1 MAAKSKSFLLKPIK
15 LIASFIA
22 LFLVS
27 HISFASQQNDNQALE
42 QSIYQLVDLRQLD
55 NEIFSKA
62 LKTNNVELQI
72 NALHGLGRIG
82 GETIIPLVS
91 PFLNHSN
98 EQIRQYA
105 ALALGLSGSTKA
117 GPVLWQALEK
127 EESDLVKHE
136 IYLSLGNLGPEN
148 KVKDQPDQMTFVKQM
163 LNQTRLESS
172 DKAKASIFHG
182 ITLSLLFHPNK
193 DADFAFIDYKTLLSQ
208 LNKKPA
214 YSSELALFL
223 SRIPDV
229 QKYISGKEFL
239 STVQQ
244 DYDDLTTIY
253 LLKLA
258 AKITANKQDENREIL
273 AWILPKAES
282 KNLGIKVEA
291 ARAMINLVDF
301 TQTQIQLGKMQ
312 GSDHPIIS
320 QTALKVLADS
330 DLNDGHVIRLFKDQ
344 LKHKNPAMVVE
355 AINGLIKRQKKD
367 DMSWGLKIFQ
377 HPSDYVKIK
386 YMQALSNLK
395 DEDFSNLFNLF
406 AKAPQPAVSK
416 YAKSLLTDKKEKDST
431 KAVTPDYQQI
441 RSVFG
446 QKILFK
452 TTAGEFTIQ
461 LLQDAPYTSWNF
473 YQSVKSGFYDA
484 AYFNRVIGNF
494 VVQGGDPIGDG
505 EGTNSLIIREEIN
518 LLEHVPMSVGI
529 ATDGK
534 DTGSSQFFINTT
546 RNIHL
551 DRRYTIFAKVISGQD
566 VVYRIAHGDRIVSA
580 EVLAE

>member
-1 MAAKSKSFLLKPIK
+1 
-15 LIASFIA
+15 
-22 LFLVS
+22 
-27 HISFASQQNDNQALE
+27 
-42 QSIYQLVDLRQLD
+42 
-55 NEIFSKA
+55 
-62 LKTNNVELQI
+62 
-72 NALHGLGRIG
+72 
-82 GETIIPLVS
+82 
-91 PFLNHSN
+91 
-98 EQIRQYA
+98 
-105 ALALGLSGSTKA
+105 
-117 GPVLWQALEK
+117 
-127 EESDLVKHE
+127 
-136 IYLSLGNLGPEN
+136 
-148 KVKDQPDQMTFVKQM
+148 
-163 LNQTRLESS
+163 
-172 DKAKASIFHG
+172 
-182 ITLSLLFHPNK
+182 
-193 DADFAFIDYKTLLSQ
+193 
-208 LNKKPA
+208 
-214 YSSELALFL
+214 
-223 SRIPDV
+223 
-229 QKYISGKEFL
+229 
-239 STVQQ
+239 TVQQ

-367 DMSWGLKIFQ
+367 EMTWGSKILK
-377 HPSDYVKIK
+377 HDSDYVKIK
-386 YMQALSNLK
+386 FMQNLAGIK
-395 DEDFSNLFNLF
+395 GEDYTNLFKYIEKNSQPEASQYAKNLLNKPS
-406 AKAPQPAVSK
+406 KAPSK
-416 YAKSLLTDKKEKDST
+416 LAES
-431 KAVTPDYQQI
+431 PDYQKIQ
-441 RSVFG
+441 SVFG
-446 QKILFK
+446 KKILFK
-452 TTAGEFTIQ
+452 TSAGEFTIQ

-473 YQSVKSGFYDA
+473 YQSVKSGFYDT
-484 AYFNRVIGNF
+484 AYFNRVIGNI

-505 EGTNSLIIREEIN
+505 EGTNGLIIREEIN

-566 VVYRIAHGDRIVSA
+566 VVYRIAHGDRIVSV